1 MGHGR
6 EALILVKPLGKAF
19 EAKWTVGGLNTED
32 EESVRR
38 QGEGICAHTEC
49 LVLWMQRE
57 QRLLENREGGE
68 AYTTGWASSQQQ
80 QSISRGLPKKTSW
93 NNS

>member
-19 EAKWTVGGLNTED
+19 GAKWTVGGLNTED

-49 LVLWMQRE
+49 LVLWMQ
-57 QRLLENREGGE
+57 
-68 AYTTGWASSQQQ
+68 
-80 QSISRGLPKKTSW
+80 
-93 NNS
+93 